1 MLPAM
6 IIQRRQIA
14 FFLWFCFLVFLVVM
28 AAEGKASI
36 YFTAVIYLFFYFI
49 GIDERPAM
57 GSQPNLFSRPEVVSI
72 YKCPPPFW
80 GSSPNLGR
88 KKHQILDHFFR
99 DFRTRH
105 RISPE
110 RNVAST
116 NKIGNRQKL
125 ESCKSR
131 PL

>member
-1 MLPAM
+1 MYMLPAM

-72 YKCPPPFW
+72 YKCPPPI
-80 GSSPNLGR
+80 LGVLSKFGAQKTSNFVPLFSR
-88 KKHQILDHFFR
+88 LPHATPHISGTKR
-99 DFRTRH
+99 
-105 RISPE
+105 RID
-110 RNVAST
+110 
-116 NKIGNRQKL
+116 
-125 ESCKSR
+125 
-131 PL
+131 